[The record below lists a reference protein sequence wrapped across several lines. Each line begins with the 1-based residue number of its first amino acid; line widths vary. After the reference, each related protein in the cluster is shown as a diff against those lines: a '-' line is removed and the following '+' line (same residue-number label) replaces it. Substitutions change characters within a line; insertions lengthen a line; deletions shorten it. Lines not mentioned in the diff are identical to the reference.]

1 MADIGRQA
9 DIKELRKDLATT
21 KDPKKIRLINQAGEK
36 IRKEQSDGWVTSARR
51 KMIAE
56 RQAGR
61 IQNVRDIQHDMIDRK
76 NKAGTGSSKI
86 GFALDISQEDWD
98 RIFKHK

>member
-1 MADIGRQA
+1 MDAGRKA
-9 DIKELRKDLATT
+9 DIKELKKDLNQTR
-21 KDPKKIRLINQAGEK
+21 DPLKRRLINQAGEN
-36 IRKEQSDGWVTSARR
+36 IRKEQSDGWVRSARER
-51 KMIAE
+51 MIAE
-56 RQAGR
+56 RRAGR

-76 NKAGTGSSKI
+76 AKAGLGSSKI

>member
-9 DIKELRKDLATT
+9 DIKELKKDLATT
-21 KDPKKIRLINQAGEK
+21 RDPKAVRLINEAGEN
-36 IRKEQSDGWVTSARR
+36 IRKEQSDGWVKSARR

-61 IQNVRDIQHDMIDRK
+61 MQNVKDVQDDMIERK
-76 NKAGTGSSKI
+76 NKAGLGSSKI
-86 GFALDISQEDWD
+86 GFALNISQKDWD